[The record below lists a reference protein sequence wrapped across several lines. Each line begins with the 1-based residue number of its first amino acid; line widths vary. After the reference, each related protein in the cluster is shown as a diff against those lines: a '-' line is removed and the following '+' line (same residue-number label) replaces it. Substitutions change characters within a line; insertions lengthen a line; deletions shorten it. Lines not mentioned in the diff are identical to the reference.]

1 MNKNKRLVQ
10 TKPDGVF
17 KGSQHRLSKQRDLRK
32 LIIKEAKSNTTQKT
46 KNIKKERKETR
57 KQILQILGSLL
68 QNTQTDWK
76 EKIVICGLIL

>member
-1 MNKNKRLVQ
+1 M
-10 TKPDGVF
+10 
-17 KGSQHRLSKQRDLRK
+17 
-32 LIIKEAKSNTTQKT
+32 IIKEAKSNTTQKT